1 MAITAA
7 QQLALPTADGG
18 VERYV
23 PGAAPELPAPTG
35 KPPRTRVA
43 IAAAH
48 VVCDPLAPGDPI
60 AEPAI
65 DWDATLA
72 YRRHLWSYGLG
83 VAEAMDTSQRGGA
96 LTWPLAQ
103 ELIKRSAAEA
113 TAVGGRLVCGAAT
126 DQLDPAAPAPL
137 EEITAA
143 YLEQCTLIEGVGAT
157 PVVMCSRHL
166 ARTARGAEDY
176 RRVYDEVLG
185 EASGPVMLHWLGEV
199 FDPALRGYWGAVD
212 PAEAID
218 AVADLIAA
226 HAERVDGIKVS
237 LLDDELEREL
247 RDRLPDGVRV
257 YTGDDFN
264 YPTLI
269 RGDERGHSDALLG
282 IFDAIAP
289 VAAAALGA
297 LDAGDLERYDELFA
311 PTVPLARHIFAAPTG
326 SYKAGV
332 VLLAYLNGHQSHFRM
347 LGGMESARSA
357 LHYAELF
364 RLADRAGVLADP
376 ERAAARM
383 RPVLELAGIEQ
394 P

>member
-1 MAITAA
+1 MTTTAA
-7 QQLALPTADGG
+7 HQLALPTADGG

-23 PGAAPELPAPTG
+23 PGAAPDLPAPAG
-35 KPPRTRVA
+35 EPPRSRVA

-48 VVCDPLAPGDPI
+48 VVADPLAPGDPV

-65 DWDATLA
+65 DWEATLA

-83 VAEAMDTSQRGGA
+83 VAEAMDTAQRGGA
-96 LTWPLAQ
+96 LTWPLAK
-103 ELIKRSAAEA
+103 ELIQRSAAEA
-113 TAVGGRLVCGAAT
+113 KAVGGQLVCGAVT
-126 DQLDPAAPAPL
+126 DQLDPTAPATL
-137 EEITAA
+137 EEIAAA
-143 YLEQCTLIEGVGAT
+143 YLEQCVVIEEAGAT

-166 ARTARGAEDY
+166 ARAARDADDY

-185 EASGPVMLHWLGEV
+185 AASRPVMLHWLGEV

-218 AVADLIAA
+218 AVAEMITA

-237 LLDDELEREL
+237 LLDDALEREL
-247 RDRLPDGVRV
+247 RDKVPDGVRV

-264 YPTLI
+264 YPALI
-269 RGDERGHSDALLG
+269 RGDERGYSHALLG

-289 VAAAALGA
+289 VAAAALAA
-297 LDAGDLERYDELFA
+297 LDEGDLERYEELFA
-311 PTVPLARHIFAAPTG
+311 PTVPLARHIFTAPTG

-347 LGGMESARSA
+347 LGGMESARSV

-364 RLADRAGVLADP
+364 RLADRARVLADP

-383 RPVLELAGIEQ
+383 RPVLELAGVEQ